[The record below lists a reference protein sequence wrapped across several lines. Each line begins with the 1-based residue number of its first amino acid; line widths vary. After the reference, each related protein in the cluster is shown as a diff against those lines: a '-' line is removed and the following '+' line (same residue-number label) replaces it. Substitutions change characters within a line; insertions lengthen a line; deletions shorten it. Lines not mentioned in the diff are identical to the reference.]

1 MSTVSDEK
9 TALPES
15 EYCYDLP
22 GIIMIIRVKG
32 HLPRASHDKTD
43 DSMPGQNYPPRYL
56 RQIPLIGEEGQD
68 RLARAE
74 VCICGAGGLGSP
86 AALYLAAAGVG
97 TIHLVDGDK
106 VEESNLNR
114 QILHRTATIGHEKV
128 SSARE
133 LILALNPGIRVRSS
147 PDWIGE
153 GNAAALIGQADI
165 VIDALDN
172 FEARYV
178 LNREARRVAVPLV
191 HGAVSGFA
199 GQATTVLPSSGP
211 CLQCIIPHPPPGE
224 VHHVL
229 GAVAGVIGSIQALEA
244 IKYLTGL
251 GELLS
256 GKMLLWDGMRCEC
269 DLLTLERDPLCR
281 ICGDGQESD

>member
-1 MSTVSDEK
+1 
-9 TALPES
+9 
-15 EYCYDLP
+15 
-22 GIIMIIRVKG
+22 MIIRVKG
-32 HLPRASHDKTD
+32 HLSQASHDKTD
-43 DSMPGQNYPPRYL
+43 NPMPGLNYPVRYM
-56 RQIPLIGEEGQD
+56 RQIPLIGEEGQG

-114 QILHRTATIGHEKV
+114 QILHRTATIGLQKV
-128 SSARE
+128 FSARE
-133 LILALNPGIRVRSS
+133 LILALNPGIQVRSS

-178 LNREARRVAVPLV
+178 LNREARRMAVPLV

-199 GQATTVLPSSGP
+199 GQATTVLPSLRTLSPVYHSSPASRGGP
-211 CLQCIIPHPPPGE
+211 SCAGCGGGGHRFDPGPRGDKIPYRAGGAPFREDAP
-224 VHHVL
+224 L
-229 GAVAGVIGSIQALEA
+229 GRDAVRMRAAATGTRPAVQDLRRWAGIRLIRVI
-244 IKYLTGL
+244 
-251 GELLS
+251 
-256 GKMLLWDGMRCEC
+256 D
-269 DLLTLERDPLCR
+269 
-281 ICGDGQESD
+281 

>member
-1 MSTVSDEK
+1 
-9 TALPES
+9 
-15 EYCYDLP
+15 
-22 GIIMIIRVKG
+22 
-32 HLPRASHDKTD
+32 
-43 DSMPGQNYPPRYL
+43 MPGQNYPLRYI

-74 VCICGAGGLGSP
+74 VCIFGAGGLGSP

-97 TIHLVDGDK
+97 TIHLVDGDR

-114 QILHRTATIGHEKV
+114 QILHNSASIGLSKV
-128 SSARE
+128 SSAKNQ
-133 LILALNPGIRVRSS
+133 ILALNPGIRVRSS
-147 PDWIGE
+147 QDWIGD
-153 GNAAALIGQADI
+153 GNAAALIDKADI

-178 LNREARRVAVPLV
+178 LNREARRMAVPLV

-199 GQATTVLPSSGP
+199 GQATTVLPRSGP
-211 CLQCIIPHPPPGE
+211 CLRCIVPHPPPEE
-224 VHHVL
+224 VHPVL

-269 DLLTLERDPLCR
+269 ELLPLERDPLCR
-281 ICGDGQESD
+281 ICGEAQE

>member
-1 MSTVSDEK
+1 
-9 TALPES
+9 
-15 EYCYDLP
+15 
-22 GIIMIIRVKG
+22 
-32 HLPRASHDKTD
+32 
-43 DSMPGQNYPPRYL
+43 MPGQNYPHRYI

-74 VCICGAGGLGSP
+74 VCIFGAGGLGSP

-114 QILHRTATIGHEKV
+114 QILHGSASIGLPKV
-128 SSARE
+128 SSAKNQ
-133 LILALNPGIRVRSS
+133 ILALNPGIRVRSS
-147 PDWIGE
+147 QDWIGN
-153 GNAAALIGQADI
+153 GNAAALIDTADI

-178 LNREARRVAVPLV
+178 LNREARRIAVPLV

-199 GQATTVLPSSGP
+199 GQVTTVLPRSGP
-211 CLQCIIPHPPPGE
+211 CLRCIVPHPPPEE
-224 VHHVL
+224 VHPVL

-269 DLLTLERDPLCR
+269 ELLPLERDPLCR
-281 ICGDGQESD
+281 ICGEGQELY

>member
-1 MSTVSDEK
+1 
-9 TALPES
+9 
-15 EYCYDLP
+15 
-22 GIIMIIRVKG
+22 
-32 HLPRASHDKTD
+32 
-43 DSMPGQNYPPRYL
+43 MPGQNYPLRYT

-86 AALYLAAAGVG
+86 AAMYLAAAGVG
-97 TIHLVDGDK
+97 SIHLVDGDL

-114 QILHRTATIGHEKV
+114 QILHSSATIGLSKV

-133 LILALNPGIRVRSS
+133 SILALNPGVRVISS
-147 PDWIGE
+147 PDWIVG
-153 GNAAALIGQADI
+153 GNAGALIGRADI

-172 FEARYV
+172 FGARYE
-178 LNREARRVAVPLV
+178 LNREARRMAVPLV

-199 GQATTVLPSSGP
+199 GQATTVLPRSGP
-211 CLQCIIPHPPPGE
+211 CLQCAVPHPPPEE
-224 VHHVL
+224 VHSVL

-269 DLLTLERDPLCR
+269 ELLPLERDPFCR
-281 ICGDGQESD
+281 TCGEGQE